1 MTYELSRDLLRASK
15 LAGEVVE
22 SKLRLELAATAA
34 DLGLGE
40 WDSGSGR
47 IWATNKARQMFG
59 LGEVEDLAAQQW
71 LNQIHPDDRIGVK
84 EGLERTVKGNEDFV
98 AEFRVCPDGLGMRWL
113 AVRGRVNT
121 LDGGRQVV
129 LRGVVRDVTRS
140 RLQREEAQGLRRE
153 LAHAGRVTMLG
164 QLATSLAHE
173 LSQPLGAILRNTEAA
188 ELMLE
193 AQILD
198 RESLKEV
205 VADIQRDDRRAGQV
219 IDRLRALLMRR
230 QMDFQSLELDELVQD
245 VLMLVRADSAS
256 RDVSIDFKLEPS
268 LPRIKG
274 DRVHL
279 SQVLLNLILNAMDA
293 VADLTPDRRRVA
305 VGVGR
310 SDELRIELYVADA
323 GEGIPSDAAARIF
336 EPFFTTKAA
345 GMGMGLAISR
355 SIVERHGGSISLTS
369 EFGSGARFS
378 VMLPID
384 GGAGSMA

>member
-1 MTYELSRDLLRASK
+1 M
-15 LAGEVVE
+15 
-22 SKLRLELAATAA
+22 
-34 DLGLGE
+34 
-40 WDSGSGR
+40 
-47 IWATNKARQMFG
+47 
-59 LGEVEDLAAQQW
+59 
-71 LNQIHPDDRIGVK
+71 
-84 EGLERTVKGNEDFV
+84 
-98 AEFRVCPDGLGMRWL
+98 
-113 AVRGRVNT
+113 NT

-129 LRGVVRDVTRS
+129 LRGVVRDVTRN
-140 RLQREEAQGLRRE
+140 RLQREEAQELRRE

-230 QMDFQSLELDELVQD
+230 QMDFQPLELDELVQD

-345 GMGMGLAISR
+345 GMGWDLQFRGR
-355 SIVERHGGSISLTS
+355 SSNATAAAS
-369 EFGSGARFS
+369 A
-378 VMLPID
+378 
-384 GGAGSMA
+384 